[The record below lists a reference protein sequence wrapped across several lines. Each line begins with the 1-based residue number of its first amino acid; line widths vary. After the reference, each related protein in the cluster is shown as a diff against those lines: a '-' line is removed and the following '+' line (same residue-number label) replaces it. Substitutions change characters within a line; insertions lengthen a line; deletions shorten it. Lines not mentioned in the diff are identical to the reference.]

1 MDLQN
6 VYNGCVNTT
15 IVLLDDNYSPD
26 QGNGANG
33 DSNYGT
39 NTLIAPFRQRGIL
52 VREGNNRSGSWMIN
66 DEVSFDR

>member
-1 MDLQN
+1 MLYVIKSLRLDLQN

-39 NTLIAPFRQRGIL
+39 NGTISAEGDSCKR
-52 VREGNNRSGSWMIN
+52 RE
-66 DEVSFDR
+66 

>member
-26 QGNGANG
+26 QRNGANG

-39 NTLIAPFRQRGIL
+39 NGPFQQRGIL
-52 VREGNNRSGSWMIN
+52 VREGNNRSGSWVIN

>member
-6 VYNGCVNTT
+6 VYNECVNTT

-39 NTLIAPFRQRGIL
+39 MAPFQQRGIL

-66 DEVSFDR
+66 DEVSLNR

>member
-26 QGNGANG
+26 QGNGANS

-39 NTLIAPFRQRGIL
+39 NGPFQQRGIL
-52 VREGNNRSGSWMIN
+52 VREGNNRSGSWVIN